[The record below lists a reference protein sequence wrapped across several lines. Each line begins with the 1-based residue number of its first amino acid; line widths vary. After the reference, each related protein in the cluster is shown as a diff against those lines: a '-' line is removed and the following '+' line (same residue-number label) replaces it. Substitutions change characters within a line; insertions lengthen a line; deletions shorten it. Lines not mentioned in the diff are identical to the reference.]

1 MDELFDLLS
10 DRYCRAV
17 LAYLR
22 DAEEDRTS
30 IWELATEIHDGSHRK
45 KDPVVVQLRH
55 STIPRLADADA
66 VDYSPNSGL
75 VYYRGHDELERHWML
90 LREFIGPKPG
100 RRTPTEPAPSDPVPS
115 E

>member
-1 MDELFDLLS
+1 MTRPHPTRADRVDELFDLLS

-30 IWELATEIHDGSHRK
+30 IWDLATEIHDGSRRG

-75 VYYRGHDELERHWML
+75 VYYRGHDELERALDAVAGVH
-90 LREFIGPKPG
+90 
-100 RRTPTEPAPSDPVPS
+100 RTENGTTDSD
-115 E
+115 